1 MTSKT
6 IAFMATFLLLFAS
19 SEVAHA
25 FCGVIQQ
32 SATAKSVG
40 RATKQANRA
49 VDAQVR
55 PLKRTHRA
63 KLQLDERQVAC
74 TGGSVGI
81 DANGNQIFGKPT
93 CTVTQG
99 FCVNP

>member
-1 MTSKT
+1 MISKT
-6 IAFMATFLLLFAS
+6 VVFTAALLLLFAS
-19 SEVAHA
+19 TEVAQA

-32 SATAKSVG
+32 SATAKSVAK
-40 RATKQANRA
+40 ATRQANRA

-63 KLQLDERQVAC
+63 KLQLDQRNVAC
-74 TGGSVGI
+74 TGGGVGI

-93 CTVTQG
+93 CTVTQS